1 MKSACRFCENQDL
14 IKLLDLGNLFLTGQF
29 PKINEKVNSESLI
42 LSQCSKCGLV
52 QLFDRLP
59 VEDLYQPGY
68 GYESHLNSGMK
79 HHLIS
84 SAQKFEE
91 KFGLSEGDYVC
102 DIASNDGTLLSG
114 YTKKN
119 ITKVG
124 IDPLISEFKD
134 NYPSNSLKINEFFSA
149 KAYFQEVN
157 SKCKIVTS
165 FSVFYDLDEP
175 VKFARDVCSIL
186 DNDGVWVLE
195 QSYLPLMLDTNGF
208 DTICHEHLLYL
219 KLIDLQNIFEKSGL
233 EIFDF
238 ILNDINGGSIQVFVQ
253 KSDVRKYKIEPI
265 VQWQINWEKSNFLE
279 NSAKVENFISSVKD
293 LKINLNK
300 LLLAYKNAGY
310 NIFGLGA
317 STKGN
322 VLLQYCEINSELIEY
337 IGEINPKKYGKFT
350 PGSQIK
356 IIDQNELIGTDLVD
370 CSNKLGVILPWHFTS
385 SIVKNAS
392 EFIDKG
398 GLLLSPLPF
407 PKIYKK

>member
-1 MKSACRFCENQDL
+1 MNSDCRFCGNSTL
-14 IKLLDLGNLFLTGQF
+14 VKLLDLGNLYLTGQF
-29 PKINEKVNSESLI
+29 PDINENVSSESLV

-52 QLFDRLP
+52 QLFNRLP
-59 VEDLYQPGY
+59 VEDLYKPGY

-79 HHLIS
+79 SHLIS

-91 KFGLSEGDYVC
+91 KFGLSDGDYVC

-114 YTKKN
+114 YARKN
-119 ITKVG
+119 ITKIG

-134 NYPSNSLKINEFFSA
+134 NYPVNSIKIIEFFSA
-149 KAYFQEVN
+149 SAYFQRVK

-165 FSVFYDLDEP
+165 FSVFYDLDDP

-186 DNDGVWVLE
+186 HDDGVWILE

-219 KLIDLQNIFEKSGL
+219 KLIDLRNIFEKSGL

-238 ILNDINGGSIQVFVQ
+238 KINDINGGSIQVFVQ
-253 KSDVRKYKIEPI
+253 KSDVKKHKVEPI
-265 VQWQINWEKSNFLE
+265 VDWQIDWEKLNLLEDNTRIQNF
-279 NSAKVENFISSVKD
+279 VSSVKD
-293 LKINLNK
+293 LKLSLNK

-310 NIFGLGA
+310 SIFGLGA

-322 VLLQYCEINSELIEY
+322 VLLQYCGISSEIIEY
-337 IGEINPKKYGKFT
+337 IGEINPKKFGKFT

-356 IIDQNELIGTDLVD
+356 IIDQNELIGSNLID

-398 GLLLSPLPF
+398 GQLLSPLPF